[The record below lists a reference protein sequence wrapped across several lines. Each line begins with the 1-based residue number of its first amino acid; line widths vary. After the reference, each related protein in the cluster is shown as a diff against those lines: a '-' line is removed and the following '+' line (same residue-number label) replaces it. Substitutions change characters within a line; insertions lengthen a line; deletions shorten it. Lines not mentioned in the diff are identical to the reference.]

1 VTDSPAGDA
10 PPQVENAPQPQATP
24 PSHDANVV
32 DRPHHVSIA
41 LSVIA
46 FLFSAASIGISWE
59 AYKLSEATSRA
70 FVEPTSLTLS
80 ASWKWNRAANA
91 VQEPLK
97 LEMTVLNSGKSLATS
112 FTVVSVP
119 GLCLRNPQVDTG
131 FGDYP
136 QGACYELVG
145 NPISEADIAPG
156 IQRTY
161 KLDIEVNVK
170 ARNPMY
176 SVNFAESPNVLQ
188 MQPSIYYADENDRH
202 HEQPCYEIFSSPDG
216 TFAPGPFTPCTY
228 YQRPIPP
235 QK

>member
-1 VTDSPAGDA
+1 MSPS
-10 PPQVENAPQPQATP
+10 PE
-24 PSHDANVV
+24 ANVA
-32 DRPHHVSIA
+32 DRPHHFSIA

-46 FLFSAASIGISWE
+46 FLFSAASIGISWK

-91 VQEPLK
+91 VQEPIK
-97 LEMTVLNSGKSLATS
+97 LEMTVSNSGKSLATS
-112 FTVVSVP
+112 FIIVSVP
-119 GLCLRNPQVDTG
+119 NLCVRNPQIDTG
-131 FGDYP
+131 LGDYP
-136 QGACYELVG
+136 KAACYSVVG
-145 NPISEADIAPG
+145 NPISEGDIAPG

-176 SVNFAESPNVLQ
+176 SVNFVEFPNVLQ
-188 MQPSIYYADENDRH
+188 MQPSLYYADENDQH
-202 HEQPCYEIFSSPDG
+202 HEQPCFEIFSSLDG
-216 TFAPGPFTPCTY
+216 TFAPGPFTPCTS
-228 YQRPIPP
+228 YQRPTPP